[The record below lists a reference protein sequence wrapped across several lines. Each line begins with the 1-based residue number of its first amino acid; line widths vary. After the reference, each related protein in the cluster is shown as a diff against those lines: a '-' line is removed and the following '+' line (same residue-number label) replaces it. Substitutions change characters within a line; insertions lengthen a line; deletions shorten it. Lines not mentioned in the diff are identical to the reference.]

1 MKNKSLF
8 TQTILVIL
16 LAVICLF
23 STVGIA
29 FLAGSLNAEIFDFK
43 NLNFSNM
50 IPVLLIGG
58 FISCFI
64 VGICILFVGRSAFIK
79 VKDYF
84 NENNKENGGTKKWN
98 VPITRGVR
106 RTACVPTAAN
116 PSARVLLF
124 TASSSVFSSYLTYS
138 IPLLDTL
145 LIDTVAFNYIY
156 QNWS

>member
-23 STVGIA
+23 STVCIA

-58 FISCFI
+58 FISCVI
-64 VGICILFVGRSAFIK
+64 VGICLLFVGRSAFIK

-84 NENNKENGGTKKWN
+84 NENNKENGGTEK
-98 VPITRGVR
+98 
-106 RTACVPTAAN
+106 
-116 PSARVLLF
+116 
-124 TASSSVFSSYLTYS
+124 
-138 IPLLDTL
+138 
-145 LIDTVAFNYIY
+145 
-156 QNWS
+156 

>member
-23 STVGIA
+23 STVIIA
-29 FLAGSLNAEIFDFK
+29 FLVGSLNAEIFDFK

-58 FISCFI
+58 FISCVI
-64 VGICILFVGRSAFIK
+64 VGICILFIGRSAFIK

-84 NENNKENGGTKKWN
+84 NENNRENGGTQ
-98 VPITRGVR
+98 T
-106 RTACVPTAAN
+106 
-116 PSARVLLF
+116 
-124 TASSSVFSSYLTYS
+124 
-138 IPLLDTL
+138 
-145 LIDTVAFNYIY
+145 
-156 QNWS
+156 

>member
-23 STVGIA
+23 STVIIA
-29 FLAGSLNAEIFDFK
+29 FLVGSLNAEIFDFK

-58 FISCFI
+58 FISCVI

-84 NENNKENGGTKKWN
+84 NENNKENGGTQK
-98 VPITRGVR
+98 
-106 RTACVPTAAN
+106 
-116 PSARVLLF
+116 
-124 TASSSVFSSYLTYS
+124 
-138 IPLLDTL
+138 
-145 LIDTVAFNYIY
+145 
-156 QNWS
+156 